1 MNEISQLQSFSLK
14 LPYCL
19 IEVTAALA
27 KWRLFS
33 EAEQIKNGISKTG
46 KTIDFL
52 KRLFY
57 NRGIIGKLFRCTSL
71 LLILRPLIG

>member
-46 KTIDFL
+46 KTIDF
-52 KRLFY
+52 
-57 NRGIIGKLFRCTSL
+57 
-71 LLILRPLIG
+71 